1 MAQLCSIVLTGCQ
14 CGPRARL
21 FLSVGWPVLSP
32 APPYSSVAGG
42 LCCLCSGTIT
52 IWPLP
57 WATTPG
63 RVRRGIVPRPPPGIS
78 CVRRGIV
85 PVCAMEF
92 PACAM
97 ASSPASPLA
106 SCSGTLQRRELYP
119 VWLMRKALWPNAEA
133 SQCRVGGDIC
143 CT

>member
-14 CGPRARL
+14 CGPRVRL

-57 WATTPG
+57 WATTPD
-63 RVRRGIVPRPPPGIS
+63 RARRGIVPRPPWHLLRAPWHRPRVRHGIS
-78 CVRRGIV
+78 CVRYGVVPRVPFGILFWYLTKARAIS
-85 PVCAMEF
+85 CLADAQSF
-92 PACAM
+92 M
-97 ASSPASPLA
+97 AK
-106 SCSGTLQRRELYP
+106 R
-119 VWLMRKALWPNAEA
+119 
-133 SQCRVGGDIC
+133 
-143 CT
+143 